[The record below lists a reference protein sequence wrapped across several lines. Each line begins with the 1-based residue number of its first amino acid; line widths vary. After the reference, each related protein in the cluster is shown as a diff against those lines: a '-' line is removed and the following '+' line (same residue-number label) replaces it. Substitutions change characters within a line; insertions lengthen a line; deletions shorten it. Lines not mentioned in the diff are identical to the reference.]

1 VQFSKLTEEDTN
13 SVLNEMHNLWRFFTS
28 LLTIDKQLIPSAFV
42 TWDDLANL
50 KWRKDI
56 ESAIQALKSLRPEVP
71 ATVAITTS
79 TSTTSTTTTTT
90 TTTVTTTT
98 ITTVT
103 SAAITTS
110 IITTQYYYYYHYPHL
125 VLGVG
130 STQCSRCKADAG
142 LCNGLAG
149 GGLQSYS
156 AARVLH
162 HGAAADK
169 C

>member
-28 LLTIDKQLIPSAFV
+28 LLTIEKQLIPSAFV
-42 TWDDLANL
+42 TWDDKANL

-56 ESAIQALKSLRPEVP
+56 ERAIQALKSPRPEVP
-71 ATVAITTS
+71 TTAA
-79 TSTTSTTTTTT
+79 TTTTIA
-90 TTTVTTTT
+90 TTT

-103 SAAITTS
+103 SAAITTNS
-110 IITTQYYYYYHYPHL
+110 ITTHYPHL
-125 VLGVG
+125 ILGVG
-130 STQCSRCKADAG
+130 STQCLRCKADAG

-156 AARVLH
+156 APRVLH

>member
-1 VQFSKLTEEDTN
+1 MPKQWRVQFSKLTEEDTN

-28 LLTIDKQLIPSAFV
+28 LLTIEKQLIPSAFV
-42 TWDDLANL
+42 TWDDKANL

-56 ESAIQALKSLRPEVP
+56 ERAIQALKSPRPEVP
-71 ATVAITTS
+71 TTAA
-79 TSTTSTTTTTT
+79 TTTTIA
-90 TTTVTTTT
+90 TTT

-103 SAAITTS
+103 SAAITTNS
-110 IITTQYYYYYHYPHL
+110 ITTHYPHL
-125 VLGVG
+125 ILGVG
-130 STQCSRCKADAG
+130 STQCLRCKADAG

-156 AARVLH
+156 APRVLH

>member
-1 VQFSKLTEEDTN
+1 VPKQWRVQFSKLTEEDTN

-28 LLTIDKQLIPSAFV
+28 LLTIEKRLIPSAFV
-42 TWDDLANL
+42 IWDDKANL

-56 ESAIQALKSLRPEVP
+56 ERAIQALKSPRPEVP
-71 ATVAITTS
+71 TTAA
-79 TSTTSTTTTTT
+79 TTTTIATTT
-90 TTTVTTTT
+90 TTTVTG
-98 ITTVT
+98 
-103 SAAITTS
+103 AAITAS
-110 IITTQYYYYYHYPHL
+110 IITTQYYYYSHYPHL

-130 STQCSRCKADAG
+130 STQCLRCKADAG

-156 AARVLH
+156 APRVLH